1 MNKKL
6 FFSFVLMVMAAI
18 LPARAA
24 ELTVYEGTVTNNH
37 IPAYMYYWDDF
48 TRSQTVIP
56 AADLEEMNGGTISA
70 ITFYTTTQNVPYTS
84 LAEADVYLMEVDY
97 TAISAFEPKANAT
110 MVYQGIVDVV
120 SVDENG
126 GTMTITFATP
136 YTYNGGNLLIGI
148 ENTSDAQYKNIYF
161 YGQTVN
167 GASVSGSNGTSLD
180 NVTASQQNFIP
191 KTTFTYTPGEG
202 PVYYKPTNLV
212 VSDIATNSAKLTW
225 TPGSTETA
233 WNVEYKK
240 AADED
245 WTSETVTGT
254 PELTLDALENNT
266 NYEVRV
272 QADYGEGNLSSWV
285 NATFTTLKCDDI
297 GYITYTLTDSYGD
310 GWNGAAI
317 NVIDAATGETVQTLT
332 LSSGSSAT
340 GTVGIC
346 YGETYNF
353 VWVAGSY
360 PSECSFTLTDPFGDV
375 IYECAAGGAP
385 AAGQFASYTYV
396 EILNPMPKNLAV
408 SEITQTTAQ
417 VTWTGEAEAY
427 NLRYRVKADTEK
439 FYQEGFENGI
449 GGWTVVDND
458 GDGDNWALMKMTDYN
473 MGGTP
478 MTAADGDYALASCS
492 IDDNSNYIACD
503 NWAIS
508 PQVDL
513 KGTLKFFVS
522 DLGASYVENFSVYV
536 STTGTD
542 VADFT
547 ALAENIATPG
557 GLNNWEAQ
565 SFDLSAYEGQ
575 QGYIAIRHQSSGTG
589 GYYLFLDAIS
599 INGSDIPAGEWIVI
613 ENASTPEV
621 LEGLTSNTNYEV
633 QVQAVYAEDT
643 SDWTESVDFTTL
655 SMNVAPA
662 GLEIAEVT
670 ATTATAEW
678 EGIQD
683 AYNLRY
689 RKAAAPLNQ
698 INEDFETMTTGS
710 NPPEGWTM
718 IDADG
723 DGNCWYGWAPASV
736 TDNSGN
742 PVVNGACGITS
753 ASYASDALTPDN
765 WLITP
770 RVNLGGTLSF
780 QYRGQDPS
788 YAAEHFAVYV
798 STGDPTNPESFVQV
812 GEETVA
818 GTTLAEFTA
827 DLSEYDGQVGY
838 IAIRHFNCTDQFRL
852 NIDDFVYNYNNEEN
866 VPVGEWTT
874 VENVTSPYTIEGLDP
889 ETEYEA
895 QVQGVY
901 PDGAKAITNWT
912 ESVFFTT
919 TAPEPEDGFFL
930 VGSFNEWNQTAEGG
944 RLAFDENDKIEG
956 VELQAGAE
964 FKVIAFDE
972 NGTIWFGGQDDNN
985 AGFFLLNSDLMGVG
999 IMTVQGDN
1007 GANFR
1012 IEEAGTYTIQLA
1024 VLRDFNGAV
1033 VMTVTKEDPS
1043 AISTIGVDGYDN
1055 NAWYNLNGQ
1064 KLNGKPVVPGIYIN
1078 GHKKVV
1084 IK

>member
-6 FFSFVLMVMAAI
+6 FFSFILMVMAAI
-18 LPARAA
+18 IPARAA
-24 ELTVYEGTVTNNH
+24 ELTVYDGTMTNQYV
-37 IPAYMYYWDDF
+37 PAFVYYWDDY
-48 TRSQTVIP
+48 TRAQTVIP
-56 AADLEEMNGGTISA
+56 ATDLEYINGGTISA
-70 ITFYTTTQNVPYTS
+70 IKFYTTASNIPYTS
-84 LAEADVYLMEVDY
+84 VATATVYLMEVDY
-97 TAISAFEPKANAT
+97 TSISAFEPQANGT
-110 MVYQGIVDVV
+110 IVY
-120 SVDENG
+120 NG
-126 GTMTITFATP
+126 VFDFKLNAAGDGGEVTITFNAP
-136 YTYNGGNLLIGI
+136 YAYNGGNLLIGI
-148 ENTSDAQYKNIYF
+148 DNDTDAGYKTINF
-161 YGQTVN
+161 YGKTVN
-167 GASVSGSNGTSLD
+167 GASISGYNASSEGTISP
-180 NVTASQQNFIP
+180 TQRNFIP

-202 PVYYKPTNLV
+202 PIYYKPTDLV
-212 VSDIATNSAKLTW
+212 VSDITTNGAKVTW

-245 WTSETVTGT
+245 WTAEAVTGT

-266 NYEVRV
+266 DYQVRV
-272 QADYGEGNLSSWV
+272 QADYGEGNLSSFTDPV
-285 NATFTTLKCDDI
+285 SFTTLRCDDM
-297 GYITYTLTDSYGD
+297 GFITYNLVDSYGD
-310 GWNGAAI
+310 GWNGASI
-317 NVIDAATGETVQTLT
+317 TVVDAATGEIVQTLT
-332 LSSGSSAT
+332 VTGSSNN
-340 GTVGIC
+340 GTIGIC
-346 YGETYNF
+346 LGETYKFIWNS
-353 VWVAGSY
+353 GSY
-360 PSECSFTLTDPFGDV
+360 DSECSMTITDPFGEE
-375 IYECAAGGAP
+375 IYAGAAP
-385 AAGQFASYTYV
+385 SAGQFASYTYQ
-396 EILNPMPKNLAV
+396 IITNPTPKNLAV
-408 SEITQTTAQ
+408 SDITQTTAK
-417 VTWTGEAEAY
+417 VTWEGEAEGY
-427 NLRYRVKADTEK
+427 NLRYRTKADTEK
-439 FYQEGFENGI
+439 FYQEGFENGL

-458 GDGDNWALMKMTDYN
+458 NDGDNWALMKMTDYT
-473 MGGTP
+473 MGGVA
-478 MTAADGDYALASCS
+478 MTTADGGDYALASCS
-492 IDDNSNYIACD
+492 IDGDNNYIACD

-522 DLGASYVENFSVYV
+522 DLGASYVEHYSVYV

-547 ALAENIATPG
+547 ALGENIATPG

-599 INGSDIPAGEWIVI
+599 INGADIPAGEWIVI

-633 QVQAVYAEDT
+633 QVQAVYAEET

-698 INEDFETMTTGS
+698 INEDFEAMTTGS

-736 TDNSGN
+736 NDNAGN
-742 PVVNGACGITS
+742 PVVNGAAGITS
-753 ASYASDALTPDN
+753 ASYASAALTPDN
-765 WLITP
+765 WLVTP
-770 RVNLGGTLSF
+770 RVNLGGTVSF

-788 YAAEHFAVYV
+788 WAAEHFAVYV
-798 STGDPTNPESFVQV
+798 TTGDPTDPESFVQV

-818 GTTLAEFTA
+818 GATLAEFTA
-827 DLSEYDGQVGY
+827 DLSEYEGEIGY

-852 NIDDFVYNYNNEEN
+852 NIDDFVYNHNDEEN
-866 VPVGEWTT
+866 VPAGEWTT

-901 PDGAKAITNWT
+901 PDGAKAITDWCA
-912 ESVFFTT
+912 SVFFTT
-919 TAPEPEDGFFL
+919 LEAPAPEPVITVDVAFGTYAEAQTVHVTVENMPEDATIVYQL
-930 VGSFNEWNQTAEGG
+930 VPSSSKEEWSNYDDATGIVVDQSAALTVAVLDAEGEELA
-944 RLAFDENDKIEG
+944 RLEG
-956 VELQAGAE
+956 EY
-964 FKVIAFDE
+964 VID
-972 NGTIWFGGQDDNN
+972 TQT
-985 AGFFLLNSDLMGVG
+985 G
-999 IMTVQGDN
+999 I
-1007 GANFR
+1007 AN
-1012 IEEAGTYTIQLA
+1012 
-1024 VLRDFNGAV
+1024 
-1033 VMTVTKEDPS
+1033 
-1043 AISTIGVDGYDN
+1043 IGVDGYDN

-1064 KLNGKPVVPGIYIN
+1064 KLSGKPTTPGIYIN
-1078 GHKKVV
+1078 GNKKVV

>member
-24 ELTVYEGTVTNNH
+24 ELTVYDGTMTNQYV
-37 IPAYMYYWDDF
+37 PAFVYYWDDF
-48 TRSQTVIP
+48 TRAQTVIP
-56 AADLEEMNGGTISA
+56 ATDLEYINGGTISA
-70 ITFYTTTQNVPYTS
+70 IKFYTTASNIPYTS
-84 LAEADVYLMEVDY
+84 AATATVYLMEVDY
-97 TAISAFEPKANAT
+97 TSISAFEPQANGT
-110 MVYQGIVDVV
+110 IVY
-120 SVDENG
+120 NG
-126 GTMTITFATP
+126 VFDFELNAAGDGGEVTITFDAP
-136 YTYNGGNLLIGI
+136 YAYNGGNLLIGI
-148 ENTSDAQYKNIYF
+148 DNNTDAGYKTINF
-161 YGQTVN
+161 YGKTVN
-167 GASVSGSNGTSLD
+167 GASISGYNASSEGTISP
-180 NVTASQQNFIP
+180 TQRNFIP

-202 PVYYKPTNLV
+202 PIYYKPTDLV
-212 VSDIATNSAKLTW
+212 VSDITTNGAKVTW

-245 WTSETVTGT
+245 WTAEAVTGT

-272 QADYGEGNLSSWV
+272 QADYGEGNLSSFTDPV
-285 NATFTTLKCDDI
+285 SFTTSRCDDM
-297 GYITYTLTDSYGD
+297 GFITYNLVDSYGD
-310 GWNGAAI
+310 GWNGASI
-317 NVIDAATGETVQTLT
+317 TVVDATTGEIVQTLT
-332 LSSGSSAT
+332 VTGSSNN
-340 GTVGIC
+340 GTIGIC
-346 YGETYNF
+346 LGETYNF
-353 VWVAGSY
+353 IWNSGSY
-360 PSECSFTLTDPFGDV
+360 DSECSMTITDPFGEE
-375 IYECAAGGAP
+375 IYAGAAP
-385 AAGQFASYTYV
+385 SAGQFASYTY
-396 EILNPMPKNLAV
+396 EIVLNPTPKNLAV
-408 SEITQTTAQ
+408 SDITQTTAK
-417 VTWTGEAEAY
+417 VSWTGEAEAY
-427 NLRYRVKADTEK
+427 NLRYRTKADTEK
-439 FYQEGFENGI
+439 FYQNGFENGLD
-449 GGWTVVDND
+449 GWTVVDND
-458 GDGDNWALMKMTDYN
+458 GDGINWALMKMTDYN

-492 IDDNSNYIACD
+492 LDANNNYVAGD

-522 DLGASYVENFSVYV
+522 DLGTSYVEHYSVYV

-547 ALAENIATPG
+547 ALGENIATPG

-565 SFDLSAYEGQ
+565 SYDLSAYEGQ

-589 GYYLFLDAIS
+589 GYYMFLDAIS
-599 INGSDIPAGEWIVI
+599 INGADIPAGEWIVI

-643 SDWTESVDFTTL
+643 SDWTESVDFKTL

-662 GLEIAEVT
+662 GLEITDVT

-678 EGIQD
+678 EGIQE

-689 RKAAAPLNQ
+689 RKAASPLNQ
-698 INEDFETMTTGS
+698 INEDFEAMITGS

-723 DGNCWYGWAPASV
+723 DGNCWYGWAPANV
-736 TDNSGN
+736 NDNAGN
-742 PVVNGACGITS
+742 PVVNGAGGITS
-753 ASYASDALTPDN
+753 ASYQSVALTPDN
-765 WLITP
+765 WLVTP
-770 RVNLGGTLSF
+770 RVNLGGTVSF

-788 YAAEHFAVYV
+788 WAAEHFAVYV
-798 STGDPTNPESFVQV
+798 TTGDPTDPASFVQV

-818 GTTLAEFTA
+818 SATLAEFTA
-827 DLSEYDGQVGY
+827 DLSEYEGQVGY

-852 NIDDFVYNYNNEEN
+852 NIDDFVYNHNDEEN
-866 VPVGEWTT
+866 VPIGEWTT

-895 QVQGVY
+895 QVQGIY
-901 PDGAKAITNWT
+901 PDGAKAITDWSA
-912 ESVFFTT
+912 SVFFTT
-919 TAPEPEDGFFL
+919 LEAPAPEPVITVDVAFGTYEVAQTVHVTVENMPEDATIVYQL
-930 VGSFNEWNQTAEGG
+930 VPSTAKEEWTNYDDATGIVVDQSAALTVAVLDAEGEELA
-944 RLAFDENDKIEG
+944 RLEG
-956 VELQAGAE
+956 E
-964 FKVIAFDE
+964 
-972 NGTIWFGGQDDNN
+972 
-985 AGFFLLNSDLMGVG
+985 
-999 IMTVQGDN
+999 
-1007 GANFR
+1007 
-1012 IEEAGTYTIQLA
+1012 YTI
-1024 VLRDFNGAV
+1024 
-1033 VMTVTKEDPS
+1033 TPS
-1043 AISTIGVDGYDN
+1043 TGIATIGVDGYDN

-1064 KLNGKPVVPGIYIN
+1064 KLNGKPTAPGIYIN